1 MLEERRD
8 CQMLKSISRP
18 HWRGQKIVY
27 FKLSSIIGVLRE
39 RKTVLYILRK
49 WKASL
54 PHSMLKAN
62 SVSASMLFQIKFFSP
77 NHLINR
83 GNRANAMV
91 CGLTIAVVLWRWG
104 LKTKMCF
111 FRLNTKFT
119 IQYRV
124 HDSLSLPWRRIPA
137 REEGSSGQP
146 INFRNLRWH

>member
-8 CQMLKSISRP
+8 CQMSKSISRP
-18 HWRGQKIVY
+18 HWRGQKIIY

-39 RKTVLYILRK
+39 RKTVLYIPHK

-104 LKTKMCF
+104 LKTKRVF
-111 FRLNTKFT
+111 FDWTLNLPYSTECT
-119 IQYRV
+119 IAYP
-124 HDSLSLPWRRIPA
+124 LP
-137 REEGSSGQP
+137 EGESRCGRKGP
-146 INFRNLRWH
+146 VADP